1 MNRNDRAGSL
11 KVAAAAL
18 LVACGVWLHGC
29 NSELD
34 CTDLGCDPGL
44 VCEQSTGRCVEQEN
58 DCRQQGCPVPKT
70 CNRETGECEI
80 DSQSCDE
87 GRSCPRGQVCNGS
100 TQYCVP
106 DSRCTAG
113 SCGAAARCDQESG
126 ECGALR
132 CQDDSRC
139 PRGYIC
145 DSSGRC
151 SSGCRTDA
159 PNCPFGQSCWQT
171 SPSSPGECRDE
182 CSADTDCPHG
192 QFCQKGSGQPVC
204 QPEGPCTSGR
214 DCRDDEICRNGTCTA
229 PPCESDDACPNKQV
243 CDVATGLCVGG
254 DCSEDEFAPN
264 ATPQEATALHFE
276 KFTGLQLCPG
286 RSDWFAL
293 EVDADEAVTL
303 RLSHE
308 TDRDLDFTIFG
319 EDGDVMATNQQP
331 PSPGRRRASS
341 SLAVLPDR
349 PQTLRI
355 RVYSNSRTS
364 AAGDDETP
372 VPVGAT
378 YDLTVERAADLLCR
392 DDRFEQNDTREE
404 AETLASSIGSSST
417 LLAPKICGG
426 DEDWFA
432 LPDVPR
438 RAQIEARIDEEDA
451 PHLRLDLY
459 AEDGAHY
466 RRSPVETFDLWRNAS
481 RQTWYLRVGSRR
493 ELSGD
498 YTLDYTVSAPWECP
512 HAGVSDSADQALSL
526 PPGETNSHLLCPLD
540 DEWEDDWFALDAPDS
555 ARYLELQV
563 TESEASPPLQVRM
576 FERLDDRLA
585 LVRTTN
591 EQNGLHRA
599 VLDVDPS
606 RELLVHIGS
615 EAEPGNLTD
624 QPEYDIV
631 YDYLGDGD

>member
-1 MNRNDRAGSL
+1 
-11 KVAAAAL
+11 
-18 LVACGVWLHGC
+18 
-29 NSELD
+29 
-34 CTDLGCDPGL
+34 
-44 VCEQSTGRCVEQEN
+44 
-58 DCRQQGCPVPKT
+58 
-70 CNRETGECEI
+70 
-80 DSQSCDE
+80 
-87 GRSCPRGQVCNGS
+87 
-100 TQYCVP
+100 
-106 DSRCTAG
+106 
-113 SCGAAARCDQESG
+113 
-126 ECGALR
+126 
-132 CQDDSRC
+132 
-139 PRGYIC
+139 
-145 DSSGRC
+145 
-151 SSGCRTDA
+151 
-159 PNCPFGQSCWQT
+159 
-171 SPSSPGECRDE
+171 
-182 CSADTDCPHG
+182 
-192 QFCQKGSGQPVC
+192 
-204 QPEGPCTSGR
+204 
-214 DCRDDEICRNGTCTA
+214 
-229 PPCESDDACPNKQV
+229 
-243 CDVATGLCVGG
+243 
-254 DCSEDEFAPN
+254 
-264 ATPQEATALHFE
+264 
-276 KFTGLQLCPG
+276 LCPG

-293 EVDADEAVTL
+293 EVDADEAVRL

-308 TDRDLDFTIFG
+308 TDRDLDFTVFG
-319 EDGDVMATNQQP
+319 EGGDVMATNQQP

-540 DEWEDDWFALDAPDS
+540 DGWEDDWFALDAPDS

-585 LVRTTN
+585 LVRATN

-624 QPEYDIV
+624 QPEYDVV